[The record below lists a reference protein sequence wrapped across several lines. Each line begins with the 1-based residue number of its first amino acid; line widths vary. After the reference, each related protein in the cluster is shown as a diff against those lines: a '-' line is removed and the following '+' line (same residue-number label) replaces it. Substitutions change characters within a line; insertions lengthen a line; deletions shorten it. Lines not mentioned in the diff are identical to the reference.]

1 MTWNPMENVG
11 LLALLL
17 LGLILLAVIGARIT
31 EVQRRIGVL
40 FRIEA
45 KLDLLLK
52 QANIRFD
59 PYADLPHEI
68 AEAVRAGQKI
78 KAIKLYRQNTG
89 VGLKEAK
96 DFIEEIQRR
105 GGVG

>member
-1 MTWNPMENVG
+1 MTPTPETLVQMIFIV
-11 LLALLL
+11 LA
-17 LGLILLAVIGARIT
+17 LILLIGIGARLN
-31 EVQRRIGVL
+31 VMQSRIGAL

-52 QANIRFD
+52 QANITFD
-59 PYADLPHEI
+59 PYANVPREI

-78 KAIKLYRQNTG
+78 KAIKLYRETAG

-96 DFIEEIQRR
+96 DFIEEVQRR
-105 GGVG
+105 AGVV